1 MLGSEST
8 YFDQPLE
15 VLIDC
20 RDKVFRLLELKGYG
34 VDEISIYLK
43 AFDYFIYNP
52 KDFDGAT
59 IVKDLQD
66 LPNLDLDA
74 MLHDYHYI
82 IYNVAANF
90 VIKWKAD
97 WVFAKGNR
105 RKGKANLKWLKKY
118 TGIDNIRLR
127 FIGLTISGVGFV
139 PYAFAKRGKI
149 SIKQKTDFLKEY
161 QILIK

>member
-8 YFDQPLE
+8 YFDQPIE
-15 VLIDC
+15 VLIEC

-34 VDEISIYLK
+34 VDEITIYLK

-97 WVFAKGNR
+97 WVFAKGNE
-105 RKGKANLKWLKKY
+105 RKGKGQYSAF
-118 TGIDNIRLR
+118 GR
-127 FIGLTISGVGFV
+127 FVGLTITGIGFV

-149 SIKQKTDFLKEY
+149 SIQQKTDFLKEY